1 MAWYLHAVCILALL
15 AAALNVAYIFLALIR
30 EIRKGRES
38 ETEQDQTKI
47 AQEDKE

>member
-15 AAALNVAYIFLALIR
+15 ALTLDLVYIFVALIR
-30 EIRKGRES
+30 EIKKGSKS